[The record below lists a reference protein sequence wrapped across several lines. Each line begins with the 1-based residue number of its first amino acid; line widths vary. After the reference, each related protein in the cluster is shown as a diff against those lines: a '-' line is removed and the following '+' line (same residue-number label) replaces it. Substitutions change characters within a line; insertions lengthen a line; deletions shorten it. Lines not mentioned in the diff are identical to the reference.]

1 MSTLNQDAPVAS
13 PDKSTD
19 FTGGHWYGHEQPQG
33 WFPLYAPGKNF
44 TLREARKVQK
54 EGKVCVPSVTTYF
67 KVLHKQMLVDWL
79 IGQHLD
85 VALRTPVAQFANTE
99 EWKEHV
105 QNVAS
110 NSSRGAAD
118 LGTSIHAA
126 IELAVGGQDY
136 AADMRQYVE
145 PVLAERARL
154 GLTSVAQEKA
164 VGSLKYGYGGKV
176 DDICTDLTIVD
187 YKFGFDHVDAYENL
201 QLLASVV
208 GFDYEQFE
216 NLELVIVQPRAFG
229 QPPVKSWRLTVAEYN
244 EKWLPLLQAAA
255 QEAAS
260 ANPATNTGRHCIYC
274 PARSRWCGPARCVSR
289 AYV

>member
-1 MSTLNQDAPVAS
+1 MSTETLEAPPAA
-13 PDKSTD
+13 PDKSAD
-19 FTGGHWYGHEQPQG
+19 FTGSHWYGHEQPQG

-118 LGTSIHAA
+118 LGTSIHAG

-145 PVLAERARL
+145 RVLEERAKL
-154 GLTSVAQEKA
+154 GLKSVAQEKA

-187 YKFGFDHVDAYENL
+187 YKSRKSRKAKVASYSTDKLQTAAYGFAHFGNDFFKYGRGLIFGISTTEPG
-201 QLLASVV
+201 VV
-208 GFDYEQFE
+208 TVHEFTGAELVPAFEAFLGLMQVWRFE
-216 NLELVIVQPRAFG
+216 NNFDPR
-229 QPPVKSWRLTVAEYN
+229 VK
-244 EKWLPLLQAAA
+244 Q
-255 QEAAS
+255 
-260 ANPATNTGRHCIYC
+260 
-274 PARSRWCGPARCVSR
+274 
-289 AYV
+289 